1 MDRHDHLAEL
11 QALLTTRHRAL
22 LAMVARRIPRQ
33 LNGLISAE
41 DVVQEAS
48 LDSIRS
54 LGDFRP
60 QGEDSMWRWVCR
72 IVRHR
77 LCDLVKAQ
85 RRLKRAARFAAQPL
99 CQDGP
104 SPVDQLR
111 ADEADACPLR
121 ATAEGEAVAAL
132 RRAIAGLPGV
142 YRDAIELRYVQGL
155 PVAEVAARLGRTT
168 GAASMLCNRGLA
180 RLRRAMRP
188 EAVGGTVAA

>member
-11 QALLTTRHRAL
+11 QALVTTRHRAL

-33 LNGLISAE
+33 LNALISAE

-48 LDSIRS
+48 LDAIRS

-60 QGEDSMWRWVCR
+60 QGDGSMWRWVCR

-104 SPVDQLR
+104 SPLDSARAEDARACPVR
-111 ADEADACPLR
+111 AMADE
-121 ATAEGEAVAAL
+121 EAV
-132 RRAIAGLPGV
+132 
-142 YRDAIELRYVQGL
+142 
-155 PVAEVAARLGRTT
+155 
-168 GAASMLCNRGLA
+168 
-180 RLRRAMRP
+180 
-188 EAVGGTVAA
+188 